1 MQRCRCVSL
10 VILLALLC
18 HAEWGGSLAARDEIA
33 ELLFLTH
40 EWTKATSA
48 KDLAKLDSLMSPD
61 YAQYHWDG
69 SLWNTRS
76 QWLENLLH
84 RLTIRHSELRNIAV
98 KIHGEMAVVTS
109 VRYWSGSMQGK
120 AFRERDLVVDTW
132 GKRAG
137 HWQVCSRTTWPEPIG
152 ETVK

>member
-1 MQRCRCVSL
+1 MQRCRCVSFVVL
-10 VILLALLC
+10 FVLFGN
-18 HAEWGGSLAARDEIA
+18 AEWGSSVPACDEAA
-33 ELLFLTH
+33 ELLFFTQ
-40 EWTKATSA
+40 EWATATSA
-48 KDLAKLDSLMSPD
+48 KDLAKLEALMSPD

-69 SLWNTRS
+69 SLWETRS
-76 QWLENLLH
+76 QWLENLMR

-109 VRYWSGSMQGK
+109 VRYWSGSVHGK

-132 GKRAG
+132 RKRG
-137 HWQVCSRTTWPEPIG
+137 GRWQVCSRTTWPEPIG